1 MRIFI
6 ASVFAAALAAAPAF
20 GATDWS
26 QFQHDSYNSGI
37 TADPGPASPTG
48 SLAFQLSGAT
58 NDLHLTLLQK
68 RDGTFWLALFQEAVS
83 YDAKTHRDLP
93 VASQP
98 VTLKLP
104 WASPEIRLFRPNAST
119 EAVERAS
126 GAREIKLEVPD
137 EVLLVEIRPP
147 KASK

>member
-1 MRIFI
+1 MR
-6 ASVFAAALAAAPAF
+6 
-20 GATDWS
+20 
-26 QFQHDSYNSGI
+26 NCC
-37 TADPGPASPTG
+37 
-48 SLAFQLSGAT
+48 SLAFELAGAT
-58 NDLHLTLLQK
+58 NNLYHTLLQK

-83 YDAKTHRDLP
+83 YDAKTHRDLQ

-104 WASPEIRLFRPNAST
+104 WASPEVRLFRPNSST

-147 KASK
+147 NASK